1 MKTSW
6 YGRGILV
13 GAAGLMAYGFAPSAA
28 AAPARH
34 AAKLPKTLTVY
45 SQGDV
50 NVQTEWQKVLVPLF
64 ERAHP
69 GTTVK
74 LVFTTDGSE
83 NTDVYDEIAAA
94 AKAGKSTQFDV
105 VDGSVPAE
113 AATANLLV
121 KVNTKEVPNLTRIL
135 PSELKPV
142 SQEAVPLRGS
152 QVLLAYNSTAVKNP
166 PKTLSALIAWIKA
179 NPGKFAYCNPSDGGS
194 GEGFVQDVVSAYTS
208 KTNNDKFALG
218 YAPSLESAW
227 NKGFAVLKSIGADI
241 FQHQYPNSNTGVMT
255 LLASGAIDMGTVW
268 SDMGT
273 AALKDG
279 QLPSTIKLTGITP
292 AMPGGPDYLGVPKN
306 IPKAYQQLAFE
317 FINWTLKP
325 NIQADIVKVMH
336 GTPGVEFKY
345 LPKSYQKLFAGYPAP
360 ALPYSAKSSSD
371 MESDWT
377 NQVG

>member
-1 MKTSW
+1 MNTRW
-6 YGRGILV
+6 YGRGILI

-34 AAKLPKTLTVY
+34 ATKLPNTLTVY

-69 GTTVK
+69 GTKVK

-121 KVNTKEVPNLTRIL
+121 KVNTKEIPNLTRIQ
-135 PSELKPV
+135 PSEFKPV
-142 SQEAVPLRGS
+142 YNEAVPLRGS
-152 QVLLAYNSTAVKNP
+152 QVLLAYNSSAVKNP

-208 KTNNDKFALG
+208 KANNDKFALG
-218 YAPSLESAW
+218 YAPQLESAW
-227 NKGFAVLKSIGADI
+227 NKGFSVLKSIGPDM
-241 FQHQYPNSNTGVMT
+241 FQHQYPNSNTGVVT

-268 SDMGT
+268 SDQGT

-279 QLPSTIKLTGITP
+279 QLPSTIKLTGINP

-317 FINWTLKP
+317 FINWALKP

-360 ALPYSAKSSSD
+360 ALPYSAKSASD